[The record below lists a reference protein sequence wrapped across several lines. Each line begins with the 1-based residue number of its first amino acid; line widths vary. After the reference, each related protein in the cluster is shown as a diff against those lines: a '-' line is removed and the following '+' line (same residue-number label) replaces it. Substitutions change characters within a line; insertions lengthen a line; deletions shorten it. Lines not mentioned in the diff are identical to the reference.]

1 MKKYISIFG
10 LLLFI
15 FILFNIDIH
24 HLLDILSH
32 SNIYYLIFALLLNLP
47 MQIIKSVRWNLIL
60 KNQNYKITFIE
71 TFLIYSASTYFGIIT
86 PGRIGDFLKV
96 IYLKNIKGIEISKG
110 FPSVLIDRI
119 FDFYLLIIFGS
130 IGIIKFDID
139 GKFFQFFNFILF
151 AMILFP
157 LLALNKKF
165 IRLVMLWIFKIRL
178 ALASILL

>member
-15 FILFNIDIH
+15 FILFNIDIN

-86 PGRIGDFLKV
+86 PGRIGDFLKEE
-96 IYLKNIKGIEISKG
+96 N
-110 FPSVLIDRI
+110 
-119 FDFYLLIIFGS
+119 
-130 IGIIKFDID
+130 
-139 GKFFQFFNFILF
+139 
-151 AMILFP
+151 A
-157 LLALNKKF
+157 
-165 IRLVMLWIFKIRL
+165 
-178 ALASILL
+178 